1 MDIRIQ
7 YEGFVDALTSRAY
20 NFLVLDVV
28 RGSRRFTVVV
38 PSESFRANSLKF
50 QDGPSISFEM
60 LKQEL
65 DRETQEVPAKAHL
78 NIAATDVQQYMQR
91 HFQRKR
97 S

>member
-7 YEGFVDALTSRAY
+7 YEGFVAVHASRVY
-20 NFLVLDVV
+20 NFLVLDVL
-28 RGSRRFTVVV
+28 RGSRRFAVVV
-38 PSESFRANSLKF
+38 PTESFRPNSLKF
-50 QDGPSISFEM
+50 QDGPSISFEI

-65 DRETQEVPAKAHL
+65 DRETQESPAKAHL
-78 NIAATDVQQYMQR
+78 NIAAEDVQQYLRR